1 MRAADV
7 FCLPS
12 YSEGCPNVVVEAL
25 ACGRPVVATKVGGI
39 PELVR
44 DGCGILI
51 APRDA
56 AELRGALDQALS
68 ARWDRE
74 EIARTSA
81 RSWASVAAETMAVCR
96 SVCKSKSG
104 QEST

>member
-1 MRAADV
+1 
-7 FCLPS
+7 
-12 YSEGCPNVVVEAL
+12 
-25 ACGRPVVATKVGGI
+25 VGGI

-56 AELRGALDQALS
+56 VALRGALDQALS
-68 ARWDRE
+68 KTWDRA

-81 RSWASVAAETMAVCR
+81 RSWASVAEETMAVCR
-96 SVCKSKSG
+96 SVWKAK
-104 QEST
+104 